1 MGAPALWGPTRCR
14 IIRRRYAGEVTAV
27 YVRAIRYRWLQ
38 VSAENTERLA
48 TQLVESAKAL
58 PGCRAI
64 RVLSA
69 LDGGREGLVAFEW
82 DTRNELDAH
91 ARAARLEAVAP
102 WAIPLLQWRTD
113 QSYESVSIERLHS
126 ADAL

>member
-1 MGAPALWGPTRCR
+1 
-14 IIRRRYAGEVTAV
+14 V

-48 TQLVESAKAL
+48 TQLVQSARAL
-58 PGCRAI
+58 PGCRTI

-82 DTRNELDAH
+82 DTRMGLDAH
-91 ARAARLEAVAP
+91 AQATRLEAVAP

-113 QSYESVSIERLHS
+113 QSYESVSIERFLS
-126 ADAL
+126 AGAS